1 MVKIL
6 VFTLVLLV
14 ISSFTVLS
22 QTKGGE
28 WRYEGPRVGLDL
40 SRFLLNSMQSGK
52 TTGWEIQADIPYK
65 GSLFPTFET
74 GMQTM
79 NDKHDIFH
87 YKNSG
92 NYARVGIDMNLGKF
106 ESLKDQDF
114 VFIGARL
121 GYSLFNQQTDS
132 IYNTNYW
139 GSTITSFPRRAM
151 SANWAELVFGM
162 KGEIF
167 PNFFFGWSLRAKI
180 LLAVT
185 KDNHIKPYVIP
196 GIGNTSGGTPF
207 DFSVGVYYRFP
218 IFKSKKIP
226 KPIKMGGAKHPGL
239 NNGTDTNNLNS
250 SGRGQQGRSGGQNYN
265 NGN

>member
-6 VFTLVLLV
+6 LSILALLV
-14 ISSFTVLS
+14 ISSLTVFS
-22 QTKGGE
+22 QTRSDE

-52 TTGWEIQADIPYK
+52 TTGWEIQGDIPYK

-106 ESLKDQDF
+106 ESLKDHDF

-132 IYNTNYW
+132 IYNSNYW
-139 GSTITSFPRRAM
+139 GSTITSFPRRSM
-151 SANWAELVFGM
+151 SANWAELLFGM

-167 PNFFFGWSLRAKI
+167 PNFFFGWSLRAKL

-185 KDNHIKPYVIP
+185 KDAHIKPYVIP

-218 IFKSKKIP
+218 IFKSKKMP

-239 NNGTDTNNLNS
+239 NNGTDSNNPNS
-250 SGRGQQGRSGGQNYN
+250 GQSGRGRQNYN
-265 NGN
+265 SGN

>member
-6 VFTLVLLV
+6 LSILALLV
-14 ISSFTVLS
+14 ISSLTVFS
-22 QTKGGE
+22 QTRSDE

-52 TTGWEIQADIPYK
+52 TTGWEIQGDIPYK

-79 NDKHDIFH
+79 NDKHDLFH

-121 GYSLFNQQTDS
+121 GYSLFNQQTES
-132 IYNTNYW
+132 IYNSNYW
-139 GSTITSFPRRAM
+139 GSITTSLPRRAM
-151 SANWAELVFGM
+151 NANWAELVFGM

-207 DFSVGVYYRFP
+207 DFSVGIYYRFP

-226 KPIKMGGAKHPGL
+226 KPIKMGGEKHPGL
-239 NNGTDTNNLNS
+239 NNGTDTNDQNG
-250 SGRGQQGRSGGQNYN
+250 SGRGQSGRSGQNYN
-265 NGN
+265 RGN